1 MSRDERRRRDVSRS
15 PSPTRRSSRS
25 RRDTYYGEAFNDYGE
40 RGAGPS
46 RSNAW
51 DPPSPASREGY
62 YEPQASRKEDHGPS
76 LEQVDT
82 LALYVQ
88 VLPQGLS

>member
-1 MSRDERRRRDVSRS
+1 MSRDERRWRDAPRS

-25 RRDTYYGEAFNDYGE
+25 RRDTYYGEAFNHYGE

-51 DPPSPASREGY
+51 DPPSPTSREGY
-62 YEPQASRKEDHGPS
+62 YEPQASRKEDHGLS

-82 LALYVQ
+82 LALYVHF
-88 VLPQGLS
+88 LSFGLS